1 MVYNALVFYE
11 ESYYRAS
18 IVRLQEKLRNSKP
31 DEKLRDQLIQS
42 IEKDNQMTIDIIKH
56 VQKDYITKLEPYLN
70 QYQVISINT
79 FIQQDNNNTKLL
91 FD

>member
-1 MVYNALVFYE
+1 MIFYE

-18 IVRLQEKLRNSKP
+18 IIRLQEKLRNSKP
-31 DEKLRDQLIQS
+31 DEKLRDHLIQS

-70 QYQVISINT
+70 QYQVISSL
-79 FIQQDNNNTKLL
+79 FKKFKTKKKPYKSS
-91 FD
+91 